1 MNFDCQIFICLYF
14 NRSICSV
21 ETVVKR
27 VSGCGKLMTLMILE
41 TPFVTCLEM
50 DFLETECSALEN
62 TPRKTQMLVGLSI
75 PLIMLF
81 LTLASMIVAFR

>member
-14 NRSICSV
+14 RRSICSV

-27 VSGCGKLMTLMILE
+27 VSGYGKWMILKILE

-50 DFLETECSALEN
+50 GFSETGCSALEN
-62 TPRKTQMLVGLSI
+62 TPRKTQM
-75 PLIMLF
+75 
-81 LTLASMIVAFR
+81 